1 MLLLRL
7 RLHLRPTQT
16 VVALVIV
23 SGSIHCISITT
34 RMSVLIYLLK
44 CLLVSLSLVSFL
56 FSSILRLVI
65 AAWCLLAMSI
75 SCAYLS
81 LLTYTLQVFYL
92 LTSFLHVIQSQLF
105 VFDSNLLV
113 TTPRTCAL
121 SLGVMGGV
129 SSVALHYISI
139 GRVSRR
145 PKQWR
150 ELGENLRIFSSPQLN
165 HSYRA
170 WSSQSISWSSLY
182 RLRVL
187 IITPLLEEFNH

>member
-1 MLLLRL
+1 MSPRFSFSV
-7 RLHLRPTQT
+7 T
-16 VVALVIV
+16 
-23 SGSIHCISITT
+23 ISIL
-34 RMSVLIYLLK
+34 R
-44 CLLVSLSLVSFL
+44 F
-56 FSSILRLVI
+56 LRLVI
-65 AAWCLLAMSI
+65 EAWCLLAMSI

-92 LTSFLHVIQSQLF
+92 PKSFLHVNQSQLF
-105 VFDSNLLV
+105 VFNSSLLV
-113 TTPRTCAL
+113 TTPWTCAL
-121 SLGVMGGV
+121 SLGVTGGV

-165 HSYRA
+165 HSYRVWA
-170 WSSQSISWSSLY
+170 SHSISWSSLY

-187 IITPLLEEFNH
+187 IITPLLEEFNHWHAWSETESSDDRRSHAKAGRVSREEA